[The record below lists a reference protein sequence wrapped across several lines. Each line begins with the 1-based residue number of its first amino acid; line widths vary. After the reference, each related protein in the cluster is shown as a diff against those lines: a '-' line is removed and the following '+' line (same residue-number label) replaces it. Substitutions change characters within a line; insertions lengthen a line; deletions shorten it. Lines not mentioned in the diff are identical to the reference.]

1 MKKFLALVLVPVLSG
16 CLTSATP
23 PSVSKW
29 NIGYDSVSMAPVSP
43 KYGVV
48 RLSQVIVRAPY
59 NDISMAVL
67 RANGSMA
74 FDPYNE
80 YAAHPAQ
87 LFKGLAFDGIAA
99 SGVFSAVVGASS
111 SAFAP
116 YTAEVVVTKLAL
128 DCRTSGERR
137 AIASVFVRILKDR
150 EIVAGVNGEGS
161 CDAADGNYG
170 AAFSKAVSA
179 AFVTALKQ
187 L

>member
-1 MKKFLALVLVPVLSG
+1 MKKYLALALVPVLTG
-16 CLTSATP
+16 CLSAAA

-29 NIGYDSVSMAPVSP
+29 IVGYDGVGMAPVSP
-43 KYGVV
+43 KYGVIRV
-48 RLSQVIVRAPY
+48 SQVVVRPPY

-80 YAAHPAQ
+80 YAALPAQ
-87 LFKGLAFDGIAA
+87 LFKGLAYDGIAA
-99 SGVFSAVVGASS
+99 SGAFGAVVGASS
-111 SAFAP
+111 SVHAP
-116 YTAEVVVTKLAL
+116 YSAEVVVVKLAL
-128 DCRTSGERR
+128 DCRTEGERR
-137 AIASVFVRILKDR
+137 AVASVFVRIVKDR
-150 EIVAGVNGEGS
+150 EIVTVVNGEGAA
-161 CDAADGNYG
+161 DAADGNYG